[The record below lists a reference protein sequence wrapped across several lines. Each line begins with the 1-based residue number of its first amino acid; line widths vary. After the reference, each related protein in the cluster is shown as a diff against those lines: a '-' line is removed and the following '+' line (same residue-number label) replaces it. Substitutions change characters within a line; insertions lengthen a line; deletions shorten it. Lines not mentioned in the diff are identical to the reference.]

1 MLCRLPF
8 ISVACMIEVTK
19 RRIAFRQYAVIFGGT
34 MSFSILTDTSANL
47 PASLLKEH
55 DIQVIPYHYSI
66 GDKQYSCL
74 DTEGFDAKKFYKAMR
89 LGADIKTSA
98 INFQSYIEFFGK
110 LLKEGQDILFVSMS
124 SGISSSFSCAEIAK
138 KELCE
143 QYPDREIMLV
153 DTLGASLGE
162 GLFVL
167 RAAEYRDAGFSLQ
180 KTHRMLEKEKKFM
193 YQVFTVDD
201 LMYLKKTGRLTGSA
215 AVLGNM
221 LQVKPILK
229 GNENGEIV
237 NFSKVIGR
245 KKAVEMLAQRYNL
258 LVKRPEE
265 QIVGIAHADCEADAK
280 YLAELLN
287 KKKPPRE
294 ILSVV
299 YEPVTG
305 SHVGPGTLALFFM
318 GDDKVRFR

>member
-1 MLCRLPF
+1 
-8 ISVACMIEVTK
+8 
-19 RRIAFRQYAVIFGGT
+19 
-34 MSFSILTDTSANL
+34 MSFKILTDTSANL
-47 PASLLKEH
+47 PTALLKERE
-55 DIQVIPYHYSI
+55 IYVIPYHYSI

-74 DTEGFDAKKFYKAMR
+74 DTEGFDGKKFYKAMR
-89 LGADIKTSA
+89 FGADIKTSA
-98 INFQSYIEFFGK
+98 INFQSYIEFFGRF
-110 LLKEGQDILFVSMS
+110 LEQGDDILFVSMS
-124 SGISSSFSCAEIAK
+124 SGISSSFSCSEMAK
-138 KELCE
+138 KELLE
-143 QYPDREIMLV
+143 KYPDREILLV
-153 DTLGASLGE
+153 DTISASLGE
-162 GLFVL
+162 GLFAL
-167 RAAEYRDAGFSLQ
+167 KAADYRDAGFSIQ
-180 KTHRMLEKEKKFM
+180 KTYRMLEKEKMNM

-215 AVLGNM
+215 AIIGNM

-245 KKAVEMLAQRYNL
+245 KKAVDMLAQRYHM
-258 LVKRPEE
+258 LVKNPEQ
-265 QIVGIAHADCEADAK
+265 QIVGIAHADCEEDAR

-294 ILSVV
+294 ILTVV

-318 GDDKVRFR
+318 GDSSVRYR

>member
-1 MLCRLPF
+1 
-8 ISVACMIEVTK
+8 
-19 RRIAFRQYAVIFGGT
+19 
-34 MSFSILTDTSANL
+34 MSFTILTDTSANI
-47 PASLLKEH
+47 PTSLLKERE
-55 DIQVIPYHYSI
+55 IYVIPYYYSI
-66 GDKQYSCL
+66 GEKQYSCL
-74 DTEGFDAKKFYKAMR
+74 DTEGFDGEKFYKAMR

-98 INFQSYIEFFGK
+98 INFQSYVDFFDK
-110 LLKEGQDILFVSMS
+110 FLSQGQDILFISMS
-124 SGISSSFSCAEIAK
+124 SGISSSFHCSEIAT
-138 KELCE
+138 KELE
-143 QYPDREIMLV
+143 VKYPDRKICLL

-162 GLFVL
+162 GIFALK
-167 RAAEYRDAGFSLQ
+167 AADYRDAGMSL
-180 KTHRMLEKEKKFM
+180 KEVHSRLEKEKAQM

-215 AVLGNM
+215 AIIGNM

-245 KKAVEMLAQRYNL
+245 KKAIDSLAQRYNM
-258 LVKRPEE
+258 LVEDP
-265 QIVGIAHADCEADAK
+265 QDQVVGIAHADCAEDAE

-294 ILSVV
+294 ILTVM

-318 GDDKVRFR
+318 GDSRVRYR

>member
-1 MLCRLPF
+1 MPSNL
-8 ISVACMIEVTK
+8 EV
-19 RRIAFRQYAVIFGGT
+19 I
-34 MSFSILTDTSANL
+34 MSFKILTDTSANL
-47 PASLLKEH
+47 PTALLKERE
-55 DIQVIPYHYSI
+55 IYVIPYHYSI

-74 DTEGFDAKKFYKAMR
+74 DTEGFDGKKFYKAMR
-89 LGADIKTSA
+89 FGADIKTSA
-98 INFQSYIEFFGK
+98 INFQSYIEFFGRF
-110 LLKEGQDILFVSMS
+110 LEQGDDILFVSMS
-124 SGISSSFSCAEIAK
+124 SGISSSFSCSEMAK
-138 KELCE
+138 KELLE
-143 QYPDREIMLV
+143 KYPDREILLV
-153 DTLGASLGE
+153 DTISASLGE
-162 GLFVL
+162 GLFAL
-167 RAAEYRDAGFSLQ
+167 KAADYRDAGFSIQ
-180 KTHRMLEKEKKFM
+180 KTYRMLEKEKMNM

-215 AVLGNM
+215 AIIGNM

-245 KKAVEMLAQRYNL
+245 KKAVDMLAQRYHM
-258 LVKRPEE
+258 LVKNPEQ
-265 QIVGIAHADCEADAK
+265 QIVGIAHADCEEDAR

-294 ILSVV
+294 ILTVV

-318 GDDKVRFR
+318 GDSSVRYR